1 MSIVVPYA
9 DLTNEQKKIVSE
21 STDKRLS
28 YWIDGPPGSGKT
40 TISLHIANMIVG
52 QQVVTPLVLIYN
64 YSLSGY
70 LKSSLKELGLE
81 DNVTIATKD
90 KFFWNLA
97 EQKGVKVPY
106 TKDYLKRYSDTLEAL
121 LKTELIKTYDIAI
134 LDEIQD
140 FQKGEW
146 EVLKKLVTRFI
157 VLGDFDQGIY
167 KTNLGKADLK
177 ETCHSRILEK
187 IFRFS
192 RSLAGLLAA
201 LNPLR
206 KDLQN
211 KVDRESD
218 VQPVIIDTS
227 EADVNEKIRTFINA
241 RKADGGRIAA
251 ITIGR
256 ARLKQLHDY
265 LEQRGVEHFYT
276 DKNQEYKDHDFAR
289 NTPVLLTAASAKGLE
304 FETVIAF
311 GFEDHDKAV
320 WSFRTYGG
328 LMENLYVCLSR
339 AKEYLYII
347 RTPNTIPEI
356 KKLIV
361 ETPDSANATDDD
373 DDDFF

>member
-64 YSLSGY
+64 NSLSGY
-70 LKSSLKELGLE
+70 LKSSFKELGLE

-167 KTNLGKADLK
+167 KTNLGKADLN
-177 ETCHSRILEK
+177 ETCHSRMLEK

-276 DKNQEYKDHDFAR
+276 DKNQEYKDHDFAQ